1 MVVVLLGALRPV
13 ILEPL
18 VGRVGVGIGLPL
30 ERLEV
35 RSGAIVFH
43 CIRPDRLDRQ
53 DKGRSNE

>member
-1 MVVVLLGALRPV
+1 MGALRPV